1 MFLQLQKSEC
11 WHWFFWVEV
20 KVLGG
25 LVPSQSSQAR
35 TCSLLSASSGCL
47 PVPWLTALTPSLI
60 DIISAA
66 VAMTTSSLTLPSL
79 SEVFLVFYW
88 LRIPCYI
95 FWSYWLPPSLPPL
108 RSTLIP
114 THSILSPLDRVAFH
128 WSPSVN
134 RSSSPSN
141 SQLPKPSQLGVGLQ
155 TSSLLRVGIL
165 SGLSLSTRTTSLLF
179 PVVTLCLG
187 LLQFRPPT
195 FHSNPSDLGGGAC
208 RDVQLRAE
216 WFTVLCSASWPVVS
230 LCIHHHLLQKWISW
244 MTVERGT
251 MGTSISLLYHYYTY
265 G

>member
-1 MFLQLQKSEC
+1 MFLQLRKSEC
-11 WHWFFWVEV
+11 WHWFFWAEV
-20 KVLGG
+20 KVLGR

-47 PVPWLTALTPSLI
+47 HVPWLTALTPSLI

-95 FWSYWLPPSLPPL
+95 FWSYWLPPSLPPSSQIHPHPYPL
-108 RSTLIP
+108 NSE
-114 THSILSPLDRVAFH
+114 SPWRVAFH

-141 SQLPKPSQLGVGLQ
+141 YQLPKPSQLGVGLQ
-155 TSSLLRVGIL
+155 TSSLRVGVL
-165 SGLSLSTRTTSLLF
+165 SGLSLSARTTSLLF

-187 LLQFRPPT
+187 LLQFRPP
-195 FHSNPSDLGGGAC
+195 PSTVTPQTWEEGHVEMSSWGLNALQSYALHLDQLWASVFITIYFKNEFLGW
-208 RDVQLRAE
+208 Q
-216 WFTVLCSASWPVVS
+216 
-230 LCIHHHLLQKWISW
+230 
-244 MTVERGT
+244 
-251 MGTSISLLYHYYTY
+251 
-265 G
+265 